1 MKKSRIKLVLILS
14 AALLLFF
21 TSLNIYTSYKKIIG
35 TVEESIA
42 NQTLEAAKSIAAE
55 MDIIAYKQFLLS
67 QSKNEY
73 YWEIRDYLND
83 AREKLGALYVY
94 TFNVDNPV
102 VSTTLIVGHPP
113 KGSLA
118 RDDFPIGEIC
128 TVPEEQVSIAY
139 HKKTTFVTDIIKDP
153 KYGTYLTVGAPIK
166 NEEGDVISYLGIDIS
181 VNTVNDIKG
190 QVLKNNLSLF
200 IFNGVFII
208 VVIASFLLMQR
219 WYQKE
224 VQKEVGYTED
234 TYQAEIKTLIA
245 SVSSLRHD
253 FTNHIQVV
261 HGLLQI
267 GEAQQAQEYLAA
279 LDKEVQSIEVIK
291 LGIDPPG
298 LLILLQTK
306 KLAAQNHSIDMDIS
320 VSATSFA
327 AIKTTDLIKILS
339 NLIDNAIDAA
349 TELPEAERR
358 IKIYCE
364 ADEERYLFKITNT
377 GPAIKGDAS
386 IFNKGFTTKK
396 AEEGRVRGQGLFI
409 VKEVVEKYEGK
420 VSIYSTGEFET
431 TAIVEIPIK

>member
-1 MKKSRIKLVLILS
+1 MKKPRIKLVLILS

-21 TSLNIYTSYKKIIG
+21 TSVNIYTSYKKIIR

-55 MDIIAYKQFLLS
+55 MDLTVYKKFLEDPT
-67 QSKNEY
+67 KNNH
-73 YWEIRDYLND
+73 YWVIKNYLND

-94 TFNVDNPV
+94 TLNIDNPV
-102 VSTTLIVGHPP
+102 VTTTWIVGHPP
-113 KGSLA
+113 MTSLEHG
-118 RDDFPIGEIC
+118 DFPIGEIC
-128 TVPEEQVSIAY
+128 TVPEEQVNIAY
-139 HKKTTFVTDIIKDP
+139 YKKTTFVTDIIKDP

-166 NEEGDVISYLGIDIS
+166 DEKGDVISYLGIDIS
-181 VNTVNDIKG
+181 VSTINVIKG
-190 QVLKNNLSLF
+190 QVLKNNVSLF

-208 VVIASFLLMQR
+208 VVIASFLIMQR

-224 VQKEVGYTED
+224 VGSTED
-234 TYQAEIKTLIA
+234 TYQAEIKTLIT

-253 FTNHIQVV
+253 FINHIQVV

-267 GEAQQAQEYLAA
+267 GESGQAQEYLAS
-279 LDKEVQSIEVIK
+279 LNKEVQSIEIIK

-320 VSATSFA
+320 ISGTTFSAVKM
-327 AIKTTDLIKILS
+327 IDLIKILS
-339 NLIDNAIDAA
+339 NLIDNAIDASN
-349 TELPEAERR
+349 ELPEEKRR
-358 IKIYCE
+358 IEIYCE
-364 ADEERYLFKITNT
+364 ADKEQYLFKIVNT
-377 GPAIKGDAS
+377 GPAIKEDAS
-386 IFNKGFTTKK
+386 VFNKGFTTKK

-409 VKEVVEKYEGK
+409 VKEIVEKYEGN
-420 VSIYSTGEFET
+420 VSIYPTGELET

>member
-21 TSLNIYTSYKKIIG
+21 TSVNIYTSYKKIIG

-42 NQTLEAAKSIAAE
+42 NQTLEAAKAIAAE
-55 MDIIAYKQFLLS
+55 MDLSVYKKFLEDP
-67 QSKNEY
+67 SKNNY
-73 YWEIRDYLND
+73 YWEIRNYLND

-94 TFNVDNPV
+94 TLNIDNPV
-102 VSTTLIVGHPP
+102 VTTTWIVGHPP
-113 KGSLA
+113 MNSLEQG
-118 RDDFPIGEIC
+118 DFPIGEIC
-128 TVPEEQVSIAY
+128 TVPEEQVNIAY
-139 HKKTTFVTDIIKDP
+139 YKKTTFVTDIIKDP

-166 NEEGDVISYLGIDIS
+166 DEKGDVISYLGIDIS
-181 VNTVNDIKG
+181 VSTINVIKG
-190 QVLKNNLSLF
+190 QVLKNNVSLF

-208 VVIASFLLMQR
+208 VVIASFLIMQR

-224 VQKEVGYTED
+224 VGSTED

-253 FTNHIQVV
+253 FINHIQVV

-267 GEAQQAQEYLAA
+267 GESEQAQEYLAS
-279 LDKEVQSIEVIK
+279 LNKEVQSIEIIK

-320 VSATSFA
+320 VSGTTFA
-327 AIKTTDLIKILS
+327 SIKMIDLIKILS
-339 NLIDNAIDAA
+339 NLIDNAIDASN
-349 TELPEAERR
+349 ELPEERR
-358 IKIYCE
+358 RIEIYCE
-364 ADEERYLFKITNT
+364 ADKERYLFKIVNT
-377 GPAIKGDAS
+377 GPPIKEDAS
-386 IFNKGFTTKK
+386 VFNKGFTTKK

-409 VKEVVEKYEGK
+409 VKEIVEKYEGN
-420 VSIYSTGEFET
+420 VSIYPTGEFET